1 MLLKKIEKVI
11 LPICRELTDPKDDL
25 LYTERFFAG
34 LNARYDDDTV
44 AFVFKEDRR
53 KVVHF
58 TEHFFNPKLDVY
70 TAFLPPRFNVDSH
83 ARAITLLHELSHLIN
98 DSEDFVSVEAMS
110 PYPDLIDTTTADGQ
124 QLKTGLERYRKSLSR
139 SAAPEQLFANRN
151 EQGLWVDLDQL
162 PEQADVYK
170 KSSV

>member
-58 TEHFFNPKLDVY
+58 TEHFSIRNWMS
-70 TAFLPPRFNVDSH
+70 TPPFCHPGSMLIPML
-83 ARAITLLHELSHLIN
+83 AR
-98 DSEDFVSVEAMS
+98 
-110 PYPDLIDTTTADGQ
+110 
-124 QLKTGLERYRKSLSR
+124 SR
-139 SAAPEQLFANRN
+139 CCTNCRT
-151 EQGLWVDLDQL
+151 
-162 PEQADVYK
+162 
-170 KSSV
+170 